1 MRRMDPPAGPVLF
14 DMDGVLVDSETYWNR
29 FESAWVFE
37 TAVASGSPAHAEVT
51 GMSFRESYD
60 YLASEYGTAVSK
72 EAFVAKYEERAEL
85 LYGEDVELTAGTRAL
100 FDDLRAAGRA
110 VGIVSSSPRA
120 WIDAVR
126 ERFDLGPLDL
136 VVSADDIDGP
146 GKPEPDIYEYA
157 AAELGVAP
165 AACVVVEDSP
175 NGIAAAVRA
184 GAFTIAYRS
193 THNADLDLSQAD
205 TVVESPDALRSL
217 LCG

>member
-1 MRRMDPPAGPVLF
+1 MEPPAGPVLF

-29 FESAWVFE
+29 FESAWVCE

-51 GMSFRESYD
+51 GMSFRESDD

-72 EAFVAKYEERAEL
+72 EAFVAKYEEHAES
-85 LYGEDVELTAGTRAL
+85 LYGEDSELTAGTRAL
-100 FDDLRAAGRA
+100 FDDLRA
-110 VGIVSSSPRA
+110 VGIVSSSSRA
-120 WIDAVR
+120 WIDVVR

-146 GKPEPDIYEYA
+146 GKPEHDIYEYA

-165 AACVVVEDSP
+165 AACVVVEDSS

-184 GAFTIAYRS
+184 GAFTIAHRS
-193 THNADLDLSQAD
+193 THNADLDLSRAD